1 MTTRTD
7 ARIAC
12 RHFRR
17 TLTTRLRSP
26 RAMHFIDGR
35 PVPAATFASEIAR
48 ARGIDAA
55 VADLTRFGSLAEL
68 CDEAQVTGYRPTL
81 RADLDPRFAAIAD
94 AFDAE
99 MARRGRQERA
109 FRG

>member
-7 ARIAC
+7 ARIAGK
-12 RHFRR
+12 HFRQ

-35 PVPAATFASEIAR
+35 PVPAATFAAEIAR
-48 ARGIDAA
+48 ARAIEAA
-55 VADLTRFGSLAEL
+55 VVELTRFGSLKDL
-68 CDEAQVTGYRPTL
+68 CDACTGGYRPTL

-99 MARRGRQERA
+99 MARRGRPERA
-109 FRG
+109 LRG